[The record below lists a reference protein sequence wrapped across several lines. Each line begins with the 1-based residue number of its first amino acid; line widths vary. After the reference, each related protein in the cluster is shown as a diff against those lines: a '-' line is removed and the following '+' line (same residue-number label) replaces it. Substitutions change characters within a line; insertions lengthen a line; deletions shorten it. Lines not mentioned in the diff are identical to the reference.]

1 MDVDRLFRGL
11 LLQINL
17 LERFRHFPD
26 SCYTLLAR
34 FLQVVTKYTFDKKV
48 ENKKPGR
55 LKEGVVMSTKVGS
68 KESHPECMHLGC
80 HYKTNNDRDIFCP
93 PPHKRYF

>member
-1 MDVDRLFRGL
+1 MDVDRLFRRL

-34 FLQVVTKYTFDKKV
+34 FLQVVIKHTFHKSRLQENLDFYRLLLNIRLTKVD
-48 ENKKPGR
+48 NKKPGR
-55 LKEGVVMSTKVGS
+55 LKEGVVMSTKVSS
-68 KESHPECMHLGC
+68 KESHPERMHLGL
-80 HYKTNNDRDIFCP
+80 
-93 PPHKRYF
+93 

>member
-11 LLQINL
+11 LLKINL

-34 FLQVVTKYTFDKKV
+34 FSQVVIKYTFDK
-48 ENKKPGR
+48 NR
-55 LKEGVVMSTKVGS
+55 
-68 KESHPECMHLGC
+68 
-80 HYKTNNDRDIFCP
+80 
-93 PPHKRYF
+93 

>member
-34 FLQVVTKYTFDKKV
+34 FSQVVLKHTFYKSRY
-48 ENKKPGR
+48 NKKPGR
-55 LKEGVVMSTKVGS
+55 IKEGIVMSTKVSS
-68 KESHPECMHLGC
+68 KESHPERMHLGLQLQ
-80 HYKTNNDRDIFCP
+80 KTQ
-93 PPHKRYF
+93 

>member
-11 LLQINL
+11 LLKIDL

-34 FLQVVTKYTFDKKV
+34 FLQVVIKHTFDKSRYY
-48 ENKKPGR
+48 KKPGR
-55 LKEGVVMSTKVGS
+55 LKEGIVMSTKVSS
-68 KESHPECMHLGC
+68 KESHPERMHLGLQLQ
-80 HYKTNNDRDIFCP
+80 KTQ
-93 PPHKRYF
+93 

>member
-34 FLQVVTKYTFDKKV
+34 FLQVVMKNIRLTKVDYKKPGFLQVVIKHTFDKSRYD
-48 ENKKPGR
+48 KKPGW
-55 LKEGVVMSTKVGS
+55 LKEGIVMSTKVSS
-68 KESHPECMHLGC
+68 KESHPERMHLGL
-80 HYKTNNDRDIFCP
+80 
-93 PPHKRYF
+93 

>member
-1 MDVDRLFRGL
+1 MDVDRLFRRL

-34 FLQVVTKYTFDKKV
+34 FLQVVIKHTFDKSRYD
-48 ENKKPGR
+48 KKPGW
-55 LKEGVVMSTKVGS
+55 LKEGVVMSTKVSS
-68 KESHPECMHLGC
+68 KESHPECMHLGLPLQN
-80 HYKTNNDRDIFCP
+80 TQ
-93 PPHKRYF
+93 

>member
-11 LLQINL
+11 LLKIDL

-34 FLQVVTKYTFDKKV
+34 FLQVVIKHTLDKSRYY
-48 ENKKPGR
+48 KKPGR
-55 LKEGVVMSTKVGS
+55 LKEFIVMSTKVSS
-68 KESHPECMHLGC
+68 KESHPERMHLGLPLQN
-80 HYKTNNDRDIFCP
+80 TQ
-93 PPHKRYF
+93 

>member
-11 LLQINL
+11 LLKIDL

-34 FLQVVTKYTFDKKV
+34 FSQVVI
-48 ENKKPGR
+48 NMR
-55 LKEGVVMSTKVGS
+55 LTKVDITRNLDGS
-68 KESHPECMHLGC
+68 RKAS
-80 HYKTNNDRDIFCP
+80 
-93 PPHKRYF
+93 